1 MYTALFVIFSLF
13 NLIQSLKSENIYPFS
28 EKSISL
34 TNTDL
39 YKIYSLYPRI
49 SDLNHEIYFQIT
61 SNSNGRAKLCVSYF
75 QNEIKENIIYNPFTN
90 EFINCQKIFN
100 LESKEKV
107 EEYNITYNFSSSNYS
122 SPNANGFYSIG
133 LYIDKKSSNEF
144 SGTITAIITNK
155 IIQIDKDILSKYLY
169 FKNNY
174 SSKNYS
180 FIIYPNKLIK
190 KNLHIQIETLNN
202 KNCFNLGV
210 IKGNNN
216 FMIEEKLN
224 ISSYNN
230 FFDVSNERDFYIL
243 NLSFLEDNINITN
256 NDFAIYFEYSSFNN
270 SIMPLTSD
278 VFEINFLTKYDY
290 YFYHDIKES
299 NNSDKFFYI
308 ANDFTQ
314 KRGGIALSF
323 LDMDINLSDVN
334 EINIKSQITLSN
346 FTNCKSCFNGNSLT
360 VFKCT
365 KNGINLKNNSNIL
378 ILKLSSN
385 GFNSLKIRT
394 IHFKEFKKIVIN
406 DNITDLFYQS
416 FNSEL
421 LIDKVGYFYIPK
433 LSNNTKRQLI
443 YCSKDNTMTVYKGDY
458 DLIDQNSEISF
469 DKIRMFKISHNNEDY
484 SGNDFDGLTIIT
496 NNKVDNYFIQIA
508 DIDKDVYDN
517 LLIEKISD
525 KLRANREIIFDIPI
539 KNYYIF
545 YQNDFKEDY
554 LNIIFDIVV
563 IYGILDIKYIDID
576 SISDQDFNLK
586 KILSFSQEDYSIT
599 DLNHPTLVKKTSEF
613 IKISNNNYN
622 SKYYYKAKFYLNKY
636 FLEENKNW
644 NSLIPIYLNP
654 LESKKYSL
662 DNLYGNTSYMFKLG
676 DKYDDNENNKN
687 NSVVKIIIGNYLAY
701 NIFNLTKSNNF
712 IKGNI
717 QISFGDTIQIINNYN
732 QSILFWS
739 NFGFDESEQKN
750 INSLYL
756 SQNFYYLYTFSRV
769 HKLCFDWFNIK
780 KKLNTGLIPQKIMIS
795 LLNEKQMKTNG
806 YYYQIINKEDD
817 NNNFLYYSP
826 YINSIYYE
834 LEQGQSK
841 VFLSEDINITIFN
854 YYYLYNSY
862 INYIIYPSSGL
873 STILFYVEYSYDI
886 TNYLNILKYLEF
898 DDSVYSL
905 NLKLDDDYIKKGNI
919 NNYIFFQCLSCSL
932 VQSTVSFKYNNN
944 SFNPDAY
951 NEKDIIIKSISS
963 GNIIGYMNLK
973 LLGTNNENGNF
984 YVNVLKPYNFHF
996 IYYYTSKIKNDYI
1009 FQTNYNINVEKDQ
1022 NSNAFVVS
1030 FDCFLKGIKTNYTIL
1045 ILDNKQKNNE
1055 ITNECNF
1062 LTYLENCN
1070 DIKYMSFVD
1079 NNENIRIKKEISF
1092 DKFGN
1097 YGIYILAKSLDSLS
1111 IYKFLGTESY
1121 SFTSDFFYNSN
1132 TVNTNSNYRKII
1144 VILIFI
1150 ILLIILIILFV
1161 VFHYVRKRKLIK
1173 LFNILNNSLLS
1184 DEHNSS
1190 DLVEFNHINDSSD
1203 ISSFELK
1210 SKSLNDNDNSF
1221 LLFDKPQ
1228 FEEEDKNKYSNNDN
1242 NIKEN
1247 KNDKNGTELDIDP
1260 RLLGQSPAPLFGKT
1274 FCSEEDRIKDEL
1286 SKINDS
1292 TNNPDINKDE
1302 EKTYVNTNIGKD

>member
-1 MYTALFVIFSLF
+1 MFMVLFVIFSLI
-13 NLIQSLKSENIYPFS
+13 NLIQSLKSEYIYPFS
-28 EKSISL
+28 EKNFSL
-34 TNTDL
+34 TNTNL
-39 YKIYSLYPRI
+39 YKIYILYPKI
-49 SDLNHEIYFQIT
+49 TDLNNEIYFQIT
-61 SNSNGRAKLCVSYF
+61 SNSNGKAKLCVSYF
-75 QNEIKENIIYNPFTN
+75 QNEIKENINYNPFTN

-100 LESKEKV
+100 IESIGKV
-107 EEYNITYNFSSSNYS
+107 EEYNITYNFNSTNYL

-144 SGTITAIITNK
+144 SGTITVIITNK
-155 IIQIDKDILSKYLY
+155 MIQIDKDILSKYLF

-174 SSKNYS
+174 LSKNYS
-180 FIIYPNKLIK
+180 FIIYPNKSIK

-202 KNCFNLGV
+202 KNSFNLGV
-210 IKGNNN
+210 IKDNDN
-216 FMIEEKLN
+216 FMMEEKLN

-230 FFDVSNERDFYIL
+230 FLDVSNEGNFYIL
-243 NLSFLEDNINITN
+243 NISFLEDNINLNN

-270 SIMPLTSD
+270 NIMPLTSN
-278 VFEINFLTKYDY
+278 VIEANFLTKSDY

-299 NNSDKFFYI
+299 NSSDKFFYL

-314 KRGGIALSF
+314 KRGAIALSF
-323 LDMDINLSDVN
+323 LDIDIKLNDVN
-334 EINIKSQITLSN
+334 DINIKNQIYLSN
-346 FTNCKSCFNGNSLT
+346 FSNCKSRFNGNSLT

-378 ILKLSSN
+378 ILKLSST

-406 DNITDLFYQS
+406 DNINELFYQS

-433 LSNNTKRQLI
+433 LNNNTKRQII
-443 YCSKDNTMTVYKGDY
+443 YCSKDNSMTVYNGDY
-458 DLIDQNSEISF
+458 DLIDQNLEIRY

-484 SGNDFDGLTIIT
+484 SGNNFNGLTIIT
-496 NNKVDNYFIQIA
+496 NNKVDNYFIQIT
-508 DIDKDVYDN
+508 DIDKDIYDN

-525 KLRANREIIFDIPI
+525 KLQVNREIKFNIPI

-545 YQNDFKEDY
+545 YQNDFTEDY
-554 LNIIFDIVV
+554 LNIIFDIVM
-563 IYGILDIKYIDID
+563 IYGNLDIKYIDID
-576 SISDQDFNLK
+576 SISVKDFNLK
-586 KILSFSQEDYSIT
+586 KVLSFNQEDYSII
-599 DLNHPTLVKKTSEF
+599 DLNHPTLVKKTTEF
-613 IKISNNNYN
+613 IKIINNNYN
-622 SKYYYKAKFYLNKY
+622 SKYYFKAKFYLNKY
-636 FLEENKNW
+636 FLEENKIW

-676 DKYDDNENNKN
+676 NKYNDNPNNKN
-687 NSVVKIIIGNYLAY
+687 DSVVKIIIGNYLVY
-701 NIFNLTKSNNF
+701 NIFNLTNSNNF

-717 QISFGDTIQIINNYN
+717 HISFGDTIQIINNYN

-817 NNNFLYYSP
+817 NNNFLYYNS

-834 LEQGQSK
+834 LEQGQSQ

-854 YYYLYNSY
+854 YYYKDNSY

-905 NLKLDDDYIKKGNI
+905 NLKLDDYYIKKGNI
-919 NNYIFFQCLSCSL
+919 NDYIFFQCLSCSL
-932 VQSTVSFKYNNN
+932 IQSTVSFKYNNN
-944 SFNPDAY
+944 SFNQDAY
-951 NEKDIIIKSISS
+951 NENDIIIKSIST

-973 LLGTNNENGNF
+973 LLDKNNENVNF
-984 YVNVLKPYNFHF
+984 YVNILKPYNFHF

-1009 FQTNYNINVEKDQ
+1009 FQTNYNINVEKYQ

-1030 FDCFLKGIKTNYTIL
+1030 FDCFLKNIKTNYTIL
-1045 ILDNKQKNNE
+1045 IIDNKQKNNE
-1055 ITNECNF
+1055 ITNECEF
-1062 LTYLENCN
+1062 LAYIEKNI

-1097 YGIYILAKSLDSLS
+1097 YGIYILAKSLDSLP
-1111 IYKFLGTESY
+1111 IYKYLGTESY
-1121 SFTSDFFYNSN
+1121 SFTSDFFHNSN
-1132 TVNTNSNYRKII
+1132 IVNTNNNNYRKII

-1190 DLVEFNHINDSSD
+1190 DLVEFNHVNDSSD

-1210 SKSLNDNDNSF
+1210 SKSLNENDNSF

-1228 FEEEDKNKYSNNDN
+1228 LEEEDKNKYANNDN

-1247 KNDKNGTELDIDP
+1247 KNDTELDIDP
-1260 RLLGQSPAPLFGKT
+1260 RLLGQSPAPLFGST

-1292 TNNPDINKDE
+1292 TYNPNINKDE
-1302 EKTYVNTNIGKD
+1302 EKTYVNTNKGKD